1 MEFVS
6 IKYPKTSSKACLWM
20 FKVHPVQF
28 QGLRIWR
35 QRRDKIQPL
44 CSHWW
49 SGLDLYSTP
58 ISPRWGRKRVRIW
71 NNTSL
76 FAFHGKRKESVSNF
90 TTKDNSAS
98 IKKLN
103 IRYVWV
109 PSRCVFSKYFLYNN
123 MIFPS
128 LTWFSTFYVTLGAHQ
143 QHVVYVGLLQS
154 FTIYYWMSDT
164 SISKPPPLN
173 RYNISSFCSK

>member
-1 MEFVS
+1 MEFAS
-6 IKYPKTSSKACLWM
+6 IKHPKNSLKACLWM

-58 ISPRWGRKRVRIW
+58 ISLCWGRKRVQIW

-90 TTKDNSAS
+90 TTRDNSAS

-103 IRYVWV
+103 IRYEI
-109 PSRCVFSKYFLYNN
+109 PPAVFFLNIFFYNN

-128 LTWFSTFYVTLGAHQ
+128 FTWFSTFYVTLSAHQ
-143 QHVVYVGLLQS
+143 QHVVNVGLLQR